1 MTLWIG
7 ILIASAA
14 VYSWK
19 IIGYMVPSSVLNNPT
34 ISRIANLI
42 TVALLAAL
50 LGVQGLTSGGEI
62 AFDARIPA
70 LGFAAILLYFKAPFV
85 VMVAASALVA
95 ALLRLFFGL

>member
-19 IIGYMVPSSVLNNPT
+19 LLGFLVPSSVLNHPT
-34 ISRIANLI
+34 ISRIANLL

-50 LGVQGLTSGGEI
+50 LGVQGLTGSGEI
-62 AFDARIPA
+62 QFDARIPA
-70 LGFAAILLYFKAPFV
+70 LAVAAMMLYFRAPFI
-85 VMVAASALVA
+85 VMVAVAAASASLI
-95 ALLRLFFGL
+95 RLFFGT

>member
-1 MTLWIG
+1 MTLWLG

-19 IIGYMVPSSVLNNPT
+19 ILGYLVPSSVLNHPT
-34 ISRIANLI
+34 ISRIANLL

-50 LGVQGLTSGGEI
+50 LGVQGLTGGGEI
-62 AFDARIPA
+62 SFDARIPA
-70 LGFAAILLYFKAPFV
+70 IGVAAVLLYFRAPFV
-85 VMVAASALVA
+85 VMVAASAAVA

>member
-1 MTLWIG
+1 MTLWLG

-19 IIGYMVPSSVLNNPT
+19 ILGFMVPSSVLNNPT
-34 ISRIANLI
+34 ISRIANLL

-50 LGVQGLTSGGEI
+50 LGVQGLTGGGQIE
-62 AFDARIPA
+62 FDARVPA
-70 LGFAAILLYFKAPFV
+70 IGVAAVLLYFRAPFV

-95 ALLRLFFGL
+95 ALIRLFFGG